1 MSVSQELGYVP
12 NFSKL
17 CTLLKEGYNISDFQW
32 GFWCREIFP
41 DVFSQTFSRLVIF
54 LGNPSCF
61 IYWVCG
67 NYMVAQILCISISC
81 AFPDSQNDFLISYF
95 SRGCSLNFNAFPGC
109 LFGCFQFEEA
119 PPGLLIFS
127 IQVVWEELIMISNH
141 QQD

>member
-1 MSVSQELGYVP
+1 MSQILVSYVP
-12 NFSKL
+12 YLRKGTISLISSEVFDVVRYFQMFF
-17 CTLLKEGYNISDFQW
+17 LKPN
-32 GFWCREIFP
+32 
-41 DVFSQTFSRLVIF
+41 TFSRLVIF